1 MIVDHTQLHSN
12 ISQVRSRIFSSANA
26 ANRAARDIRLIAVSK
41 TKPVEDIRAAFHA
54 GISDF
59 GENYVGESV
68 DKCSQCGDLDITWHF
83 LGPLQSNKTRQV
95 AEHFDWIHSVD
106 RLKIAQRLNAQ
117 RPAERAPLKVCIQVN
132 IPFEAS
138 KSGVVSS
145 DELLE
150 LATAVHNFDRLALR
164 GIMAIPA
171 PCSELSRLREQFE
184 RIAELL
190 KTEGL
195 PLEMTELSMGMSA
208 DMEAAI
214 AEGSTMV
221 RIGTDIFGAR
231 YT

>member
-1 MIVDHTQLHSN
+1 MDHSELHSN
-12 ISQVRSRIFSSANA
+12 ISQVKSRISSAA
-26 ANRAARDIRLIAVSK
+26 SAVNRAAADVRLIAVSK

-54 GISDF
+54 GILDF
-59 GENYVGESV
+59 GENYIREAV
-68 DKCSQCGDLDITWHF
+68 DKCIQCDDLDITWHF

-106 RLKIAQRLNAQ
+106 RLKIAHRLNAQ
-117 RPAERAPLKVCIQVN
+117 RSAESAPLKVCIQVN
-132 IPFEAS
+132 MPVEAS

-145 DELLE
+145 NELLE
-150 LATAVHNFDRLALR
+150 LATAVHNFDRLDLR

-171 PCSELSRLREQFE
+171 PCSELSRQREQFG

-195 PLEMTELSMGMSA
+195 PGEMTELSMGMSA

>member
-1 MIVDHTQLHSN
+1 MSTGAHEV
-12 ISQVRSRIFSSANA
+12 
-26 ANRAARDIRLIAVSK
+26 NRAASDIRLIAVSK
-41 TKPVEDIRAAFHA
+41 TKPAEDVRAAFHA

-59 GENYVGESV
+59 GENYVSEAV
-68 DKCSQCGDLDITWHF
+68 DKCTECSDLDITWHF

-95 AEHFDWIHSVD
+95 AKYFDWIHSVD

-117 RPAERAPLKVCIQVN
+117 RPADRAPLKVCIQVN
-132 IPFEAS
+132 IPMEES

-145 DELLE
+145 DELIA
-150 LATAVHNFDRLALR
+150 LAAATNSFDRLDLC

-171 PCSELSRLREQFE
+171 LCSDLNRQCDHFR

-195 PLEMTELSMGMSA
+195 PSEMKELSMGMSA

>member
-1 MIVDHTQLHSN
+1 MDHSQLHRN
-12 ISQVRSRIFSSANA
+12 ISQVKSRLSSAA
-26 ANRAARDIRLIAVSK
+26 RDANRTADDIRLIAVSK
-41 TKPVEDIRAAFHA
+41 TKPAQAVRAAFHS

-59 GENYVGESV
+59 GENYVSEAV
-68 DKCSQCGDLDITWHF
+68 DKCMQCGDLDITWHF

-95 AEHFDWIHSVD
+95 AEHFDWIHSID
-106 RLKIAQRLNAQ
+106 RVKVAQRLNAQ
-117 RPAERAPLKVCIQVN
+117 RPEDRAPLKVCIQVN
-132 IPFEAS
+132 MPIEES

-145 DELLE
+145 DELLS
-150 LATAVHNFDRLALR
+150 LATAVHNFDRLDLR

-171 PCSELSRLREQFE
+171 QCSELSYQREQFG

-195 PLEMTELSMGMSA
+195 PSGMTELSMGMSA

>member
-1 MIVDHTQLHSN
+1 MDHSQLHRS
-12 ISQVRSRIFSSANA
+12 ISQVKSRLSSAA
-26 ANRAARDIRLIAVSK
+26 RDANRTADDIRLIAVSK
-41 TKPVEDIRAAFHA
+41 TKPAKAVRAAFHS

-59 GENYVGESV
+59 GENYVSEAV
-68 DKCSQCGDLDITWHF
+68 DKCMQCDDLDITWHF

-95 AEHFDWIHSVD
+95 AEHFDWIHSID
-106 RLKIAQRLNAQ
+106 RVKVAQRLNAQ
-117 RPAERAPLKVCIQVN
+117 RPEDRAPLKVCIQVN
-132 IPFEAS
+132 MPIEES

-145 DELLE
+145 DELLS
-150 LATAVHNFDRLALR
+150 LATAVHNFDRLDLR

-171 PCSELSRLREQFE
+171 QCYELSYQREQFG

-195 PLEMTELSMGMSA
+195 PSGMTELSMGMSA

>member
-1 MIVDHTQLHSN
+1 MDHSQLHSN
-12 ISQVRSRIFSSANA
+12 ISRVKSRIYAAANA
-26 ANRAARDIRLIAVSK
+26 VNRTAGDIRLIAVSK

-59 GENYVGESV
+59 GENYVTEAV
-68 DKCSQCGDLDITWHF
+68 DKCIQCSDLDITWHF
-83 LGPLQSNKTRQV
+83 LGPLQSNKTRKV

-106 RLKIAQRLNAQ
+106 RLKIAQRLNTQ
-117 RPAERAPLKVCIQVN
+117 RSAESAPLKVCIQVN
-132 IPFEAS
+132 IPVEAS

-150 LATAVHNFDRLALR
+150 LATAVHNFNRLDLR

-171 PCSELSRLREQFE
+171 PCSELSRQREQFG
-184 RIAELL
+184 RVADLL

-195 PLEMTELSMGMSA
+195 PVEMTELSMGMSA

>member
-1 MIVDHTQLHSN
+1 MDHSQLHRN
-12 ISQVRSRIFSSANA
+12 ISQVKSRISSAA
-26 ANRAARDIRLIAVSK
+26 KDANRTADDIRLIAVSK
-41 TKPVEDIRAAFHA
+41 TKPAKAVRAAFHS

-59 GENYVGESV
+59 GENYVSEAV
-68 DKCSQCGDLDITWHF
+68 DKCMQCDDLDITWHF

-95 AEHFDWIHSVD
+95 AEHFDWIHSID
-106 RLKIAQRLNAQ
+106 RVKVAQRLNAQ
-117 RPAERAPLKVCIQVN
+117 RPEDRAPLKVCIQVN
-132 IPFEAS
+132 MPIEES

-145 DELLE
+145 DELLS
-150 LATAVHNFDRLALR
+150 LATAVHNFDRLDLR

-171 PCSELSRLREQFE
+171 PCYELSYQREQFG

-195 PLEMTELSMGMSA
+195 PSGMTELSMGMSA

>member
-1 MIVDHTQLHSN
+1 M
-12 ISQVRSRIFSSANA
+12 SSAA
-26 ANRAARDIRLIAVSK
+26 SAVNRVAGDIRLIAVSK
-41 TKPVEDIRAAFHA
+41 TKPVEDVRAAFHA

-59 GENYVGESV
+59 GENYVIEAV
-68 DKCSQCGDLDITWHF
+68 DKCVQCSDLDITWHF

-117 RPAERAPLKVCIQVN
+117 RPAERAPLKGCIQVN
-132 IPFEAS
+132 MPVEES

-150 LATAVHNFDRLALR
+150 LATAVHNFDRLDLR

-171 PCSELSRLREQFE
+171 PCSDPSRQREQFG
-184 RIAELL
+184 RIAGLL

-195 PLEMTELSMGMSA
+195 PAEMTELSMGMSA
-208 DMEAAI
+208 DMEVAI

>member
-1 MIVDHTQLHSN
+1 MDHTELHSN
-12 ISQVRSRIFSSANA
+12 ISQVKSRISSAA
-26 ANRAARDIRLIAVSK
+26 STANRVAGDIRLIAVSK
-41 TKPVEDIRAAFHA
+41 TKPVEDVRAAFHA

-59 GENYVGESV
+59 GENYVTEAV
-68 DKCSQCGDLDITWHF
+68 DKCIQCSDLHITWHF
-83 LGPLQSNKTRQV
+83 LGQLQSNKTRQV

-117 RPAERAPLKVCIQVN
+117 RPAERAPLKVCIQMN

-138 KSGVVSS
+138 KSGVISS
-145 DELLE
+145 DGLLE
-150 LATAVHNFDRLALR
+150 LATAVHNFDRLDLR

-171 PCSELSRLREQFE
+171 PCSELSRQREQFG
-184 RIAELL
+184 RIAGLL

-195 PLEMTELSMGMSA
+195 PVEMTELSMGMSA

>member
-1 MIVDHTQLHSN
+1 VEHSHLHSK
-12 ISQVRSRIFSSANA
+12 ISQVKSRISTA
-26 ANRAARDIRLIAVSK
+26 ANSVSRAACEIRLIAVSK
-41 TKPVEDIRAAFHA
+41 TKPVEDIRAAFRA

-59 GENYVGESV
+59 GENYVTEAV
-68 DKCSQCGDLDITWHF
+68 DKCIQCSDLDITWHF

-117 RPAERAPLKVCIQVN
+117 RPAESAPLKVCIQVN
-132 IPFEAS
+132 MPVEAS

-150 LATAVHNFDRLALR
+150 LATAVHNFDRLDLR

-171 PCSELSRLREQFE
+171 PCSELSRQREQFG
-184 RIAELL
+184 RIAGLL

-195 PLEMTELSMGMSA
+195 PVEMTELSMGMSA

>member
-1 MIVDHTQLHSN
+1 MDHSQLHRN
-12 ISQVRSRIFSSANA
+12 ISQVKSRLSSAA
-26 ANRAARDIRLIAVSK
+26 RDANRTADDIRLIAVSK
-41 TKPVEDIRAAFHA
+41 TKPAQAVRAAFHS

-59 GENYVGESV
+59 GENYVSEAV
-68 DKCSQCGDLDITWHF
+68 DKCMQCGDLDITWHF

-106 RLKIAQRLNAQ
+106 RVKVAQRLNAQ
-117 RPAERAPLKVCIQVN
+117 RPEDRAPLKVCIQVN
-132 IPFEAS
+132 MPIEES

-145 DELLE
+145 DELLS
-150 LATAVHNFDRLALR
+150 LATAVHNFDRLDLR

-171 PCSELSRLREQFE
+171 PCSELSYQREQFG

-195 PLEMTELSMGMSA
+195 PSGMTELSMGMSA

>member
-1 MIVDHTQLHSN
+1 MDHSQLHRN
-12 ISQVRSRIFSSANA
+12 ISQVKSRLSSAA
-26 ANRAARDIRLIAVSK
+26 RDANRTADDIRLIAVSK
-41 TKPVEDIRAAFHA
+41 TKSAQAVRAAFHS

-59 GENYVGESV
+59 GENYVSEAV
-68 DKCSQCGDLDITWHF
+68 DKCIQCDDLDITWHF

-106 RLKIAQRLNAQ
+106 RVKVAQRLNAQ
-117 RPAERAPLKVCIQVN
+117 RPEDRAPLKVCIQVN
-132 IPFEAS
+132 MPIEES

-145 DELLE
+145 DELLS
-150 LATAVHNFDRLALR
+150 LATAVHNFDRLDIR

-171 PCSELSRLREQFE
+171 PCSELSYQREQFG

-195 PLEMTELSMGMSA
+195 PSGMIELSMGMSA

>member
-1 MIVDHTQLHSN
+1 MDHSQLHRN
-12 ISQVRSRIFSSANA
+12 ISQVKSRLSSAA
-26 ANRAARDIRLIAVSK
+26 RDANRTADDIRLIAVSK
-41 TKPVEDIRAAFHA
+41 TKPAQAVRAAFHS

-59 GENYVGESV
+59 GENYVSEAV
-68 DKCSQCGDLDITWHF
+68 DKCMQCDDLDITWHF

-106 RLKIAQRLNAQ
+106 RVKVAQRLNAQ
-117 RPAERAPLKVCIQVN
+117 RPEDRAPLKVCIQVN
-132 IPFEAS
+132 MPIEKS

-145 DELLE
+145 DELLS
-150 LATAVHNFDRLALR
+150 LATAVHNFDRLDLR

-171 PCSELSRLREQFE
+171 QCSELSYQREQFG

-195 PLEMTELSMGMSA
+195 PSGMTELSMGMSA

>member
-1 MIVDHTQLHSN
+1 MDHTQLRSN
-12 ISQVRSRIFSSANA
+12 IGRVKNRIFSAANA
-26 ANRAARDIRLIAVSK
+26 VNRAAGDIRLIAVSK
-41 TKPVEDIRAAFHA
+41 TKPVEDVRAAFHA

-59 GENYVGESV
+59 GENYVTEAV
-68 DKCSQCGDLDITWHF
+68 EKCIQCSDLDITWHF

-106 RLKIAQRLNAQ
+106 RLKIAHRLNAQ
-117 RPAERAPLKVCIQVN
+117 RSAESAPLKVCIQVN
-132 IPFEAS
+132 MPVEAS

-150 LATAVHNFDRLALR
+150 LATAVHNFDRLDLR

-171 PCSELSRLREQFE
+171 PCSELSRQREQFGQ
-184 RIAELL
+184 IAGLL

-195 PLEMTELSMGMSA
+195 PVEMTELSMGMSA

>member
-1 MIVDHTQLHSN
+1 MSTGAHEV
-12 ISQVRSRIFSSANA
+12 
-26 ANRAARDIRLIAVSK
+26 NRAASDIRLIAVSK
-41 TKPVEDIRAAFHA
+41 TKPAEDVRAAFHA

-59 GENYVGESV
+59 GENYVSEAI
-68 DKCSQCGDLDITWHF
+68 DKCIQCSDLDITWHF

-95 AEHFDWIHSVD
+95 AEHFDWIHSID
-106 RLKIAQRLNAQ
+106 RLKIAKRLNAQ
-117 RPAERAPLKVCIQVN
+117 RPSEGPPLKICIQVN
-132 IPFEAS
+132 ISVEES
-138 KSGVVSS
+138 KSGVTSC
-145 DELLE
+145 DELLD
-150 LATAVHNFDRLALR
+150 LAVAVHNFDRLDLR

-171 PCSELSRLREQFE
+171 PCSELTRQRDQF
-184 RIAELL
+184 RRVAELL

-195 PLEMTELSMGMSA
+195 PSKMTELSMGMSA

>member
-1 MIVDHTQLHSN
+1 MDHSQLHRN
-12 ISQVRSRIFSSANA
+12 ISQVKSRLSNA
-26 ANRAARDIRLIAVSK
+26 AKDANRTADDIRLMAVSK
-41 TKPVEDIRAAFHA
+41 TKPAQAVRAAFHS

-59 GENYVGESV
+59 GENYVSEAV
-68 DKCSQCGDLDITWHF
+68 DKCMQCDDLDIIWHF

-106 RLKIAQRLNAQ
+106 RVKVAQRLNAQ
-117 RPAERAPLKVCIQVN
+117 RPEDRAPLKVCIQVN
-132 IPFEAS
+132 MPIEES

-145 DELLE
+145 DELLS
-150 LATAVHNFDRLALR
+150 LATAVHNFDRLDLR

-171 PCSELSRLREQFE
+171 QCSELSYQREQFG

-195 PLEMTELSMGMSA
+195 PSGMIELSMGMSA

>member
-1 MIVDHTQLHSN
+1 MDHTQLISN
-12 ISQVRSRIFSSANA
+12 ISQVKSRISAAANA
-26 ANRAARDIRLIAVSK
+26 VNRTAGDIRLIAVSK
-41 TKPVEDIRAAFHA
+41 TKPVEDVRAAFHA

-59 GENYVGESV
+59 GENYVIEAV
-68 DKCSQCGDLDITWHF
+68 DKCIQCSDLDITWHF

-117 RPAERAPLKVCIQVN
+117 RSAESAPLKVCIQVN
-132 IPFEAS
+132 IPVEAG

-145 DELLE
+145 DALLE
-150 LATAVHNFDRLALR
+150 LATAVHNFDRLDLR

-171 PCSELSRLREQFE
+171 PCSELSRQGEQFGL
-184 RIAELL
+184 IADLL

-195 PLEMTELSMGMSA
+195 PVEMTELSMGMSA

>member
-1 MIVDHTQLHSN
+1 M
-12 ISQVRSRIFSSANA
+12 SSAA
-26 ANRAARDIRLIAVSK
+26 STVNRVAGDIRLIAVSK
-41 TKPVEDIRAAFHA
+41 TKPVEDVRAAFHA

-59 GENYVGESV
+59 GENYVIEAV
-68 DKCSQCGDLDITWHF
+68 DKCIQCKHLNITWHF

-132 IPFEAS
+132 IPVEES

-145 DELLE
+145 NELLE
-150 LATAVHNFDRLALR
+150 LATVVHNFDRLDLR

-171 PCSELSRLREQFE
+171 PCSELSRQREQFG
-184 RIAELL
+184 RIAGLL

-195 PLEMTELSMGMSA
+195 PVEMTELSMGMSA

>member
-1 MIVDHTQLHSN
+1 MDHTELHSN
-12 ISQVRSRIFSSANA
+12 ISQVKNRIATAANA
-26 ANRAARDIRLIAVSK
+26 VNRASRDIRLIAVSK
-41 TKPVEDIRAAFHA
+41 TKQAEHIRAAFHA

-59 GENYVGESV
+59 GENYVAEAV
-68 DKCSQCGDLDITWHF
+68 DKCIQCNDLDITWHF

-117 RPAERAPLKVCIQVN
+117 RSAERAPLKVCIQVN
-132 IPFEAS
+132 MPVEES

-145 DELLE
+145 DELVD
-150 LATAVHNFDRLALR
+150 LATAVHNFDRLDLR

-171 PCSELSRLREQFE
+171 PCSELSRQREQFG
-184 RIAELL
+184 RIADLL

-195 PLEMTELSMGMSA
+195 PVEMTELSMGMSG

>member
-1 MIVDHTQLHSN
+1 MSTGAHEV
-12 ISQVRSRIFSSANA
+12 
-26 ANRAARDIRLIAVSK
+26 NRAASDIRLIAVSK
-41 TKPVEDIRAAFHA
+41 TKPAEDVRAAFNA

-59 GENYVGESV
+59 GENYVSEAI
-68 DKCSQCGDLDITWHF
+68 DKCVQCSDLDITWHF

-95 AEHFDWIHSVD
+95 AEHFDWIHSID
-106 RLKIAQRLNAQ
+106 RLKIAKRLNAQ
-117 RPAERAPLKVCIQVN
+117 RPSEGPPLKICIQVN
-132 IPFEAS
+132 ISVEES
-138 KSGVVSS
+138 KSGVASC
-145 DELLE
+145 DELLD
-150 LATAVHNFDRLALR
+150 LAVAVHNFDRLDLR

-171 PCSELSRLREQFE
+171 PCSELTRQRDQF
-184 RIAELL
+184 RRVAELL

-195 PLEMTELSMGMSA
+195 PSKMTELSMGMSA

>member
-1 MIVDHTQLHSN
+1 MDHSQLHRN
-12 ISQVRSRIFSSANA
+12 ISQVKSRLSNA
-26 ANRAARDIRLIAVSK
+26 AKDANRTADDIRLIAVSK
-41 TKPVEDIRAAFHA
+41 TKPARSVRAAFHS
-54 GISDF
+54 GISDY
-59 GENYVGESV
+59 GENYVSEAV
-68 DKCSQCGDLDITWHF
+68 DKCMQCGDLDITWHF

-106 RLKIAQRLNAQ
+106 RVKVAQRLNAQ
-117 RPAERAPLKVCIQVN
+117 RPEDRAPLKVCIQVN
-132 IPFEAS
+132 MPIEES

-145 DELLE
+145 DELLS
-150 LATAVHNFDRLALR
+150 LATAVHNFDRLDIR

-171 PCSELSRLREQFE
+171 PCSELSYQREQFG

-195 PLEMTELSMGMSA
+195 PSGMIELSMGMSA

>member
-1 MIVDHTQLHSN
+1 MDHTELHSN
-12 ISQVRSRIFSSANA
+12 ISQVKSRISSAA
-26 ANRAARDIRLIAVSK
+26 SAVNRVAGDIRLIAVSK
-41 TKPVEDIRAAFHA
+41 TKPVEDVRAAFHA

-59 GENYVGESV
+59 GENYVTEAV
-68 DKCSQCGDLDITWHF
+68 DKCIQCNDLDITWHF
-83 LGPLQSNKTRQV
+83 LGPLQSNKTRKV

-132 IPFEAS
+132 MPVEAS
-138 KSGVVSS
+138 KSGVISS
-145 DELLE
+145 DELLQ
-150 LATAVHNFDRLALR
+150 LATAVHNFDRLDLR

-171 PCSELSRLREQFE
+171 PCSELCRQREQFAG
-184 RIAELL
+184 IAGLL

-195 PLEMTELSMGMSA
+195 PAEMTELSMGMSVY
-208 DMEAAI
+208 MEAAI

>member
-1 MIVDHTQLHSN
+1 MDHSQVHRN
-12 ISQVRSRIFSSANA
+12 ISQVKSRLSSAA
-26 ANRAARDIRLIAVSK
+26 KDANRTADDIRLIAVSK
-41 TKPVEDIRAAFHA
+41 TKPAQAVRAAFHS

-59 GENYVGESV
+59 GENYVSEAV
-68 DKCSQCGDLDITWHF
+68 DKCMQCGDLDITWHF

-95 AEHFDWIHSVD
+95 ADHFDWIHSVD
-106 RLKIAQRLNAQ
+106 RVKVAQRLNAQ
-117 RPAERAPLKVCIQVN
+117 RPEDRAPLKVCIQVN
-132 IPFEAS
+132 MPIEES

-145 DELLE
+145 DELLS
-150 LATAVHNFDRLALR
+150 LATAVHNFDRLDLR

-171 PCSELSRLREQFE
+171 PCSELSYQREQFG

-195 PLEMTELSMGMSA
+195 PSGMTELSMGMSA

>member
-1 MIVDHTQLHSN
+1 MDHSQLHRN
-12 ISQVRSRIFSSANA
+12 ISQVKSRLSSAA
-26 ANRAARDIRLIAVSK
+26 RYANRTADDIRLIAVSK
-41 TKPVEDIRAAFHA
+41 TKPAQAVRDAFHS

-59 GENYVGESV
+59 GENYVSEAV
-68 DKCSQCGDLDITWHF
+68 DKCMQCDDLDITWHF

-106 RLKIAQRLNAQ
+106 RVKVAQRLNAQ
-117 RPAERAPLKVCIQVN
+117 RPQDRAPLKVCIQVN
-132 IPFEAS
+132 MPIEES

-145 DELLE
+145 DELLS
-150 LATAVHNFDRLALR
+150 LATAVHNFDRLDLR

-171 PCSELSRLREQFE
+171 QCSELSYQREQFG

-195 PLEMTELSMGMSA
+195 PSGMTELSMGMSA

>member
-1 MIVDHTQLHSN
+1 MDHTQLHSN
-12 ISQVRSRIFSSANA
+12 ISQVKSRISSAA
-26 ANRAARDIRLIAVSK
+26 SAVNRVAGDIRLIAVSK
-41 TKPVEDIRAAFHA
+41 TKPVEDVRAAFHA

-59 GENYVGESV
+59 GENYATEAV
-68 DKCSQCGDLDITWHF
+68 DKCIQCSDLDITWHF

-117 RPAERAPLKVCIQVN
+117 RSAERAPLKVCIQVN
-132 IPFEAS
+132 MPFEAS

-150 LATAVHNFDRLALR
+150 LATAVNNFDRLDLR

-171 PCSELSRLREQFE
+171 PCSELSRQREQFG
-184 RIAELL
+184 RIASLL

-195 PLEMTELSMGMSA
+195 PAEMTDLSMGMSA

>member
-1 MIVDHTQLHSN
+1 MDHSLLHSN
-12 ISQVRSRIFSSANA
+12 ISQVKNRIASAA
-26 ANRAARDIRLIAVSK
+26 DDINREADHIRLIAVSK
-41 TKPVEDIRAAFHA
+41 TKPADAVRAAFHA

-59 GENYVGESV
+59 GENYVSEAV
-68 DKCSQCGDLDITWHF
+68 DKCIQCSDLDITWHF
-83 LGPLQSNKTRQV
+83 LGPLQSNKTQQV
-95 AEHFDWIHSVD
+95 ADHFDWIHSVD

-117 RPAERAPLKVCIQVN
+117 RSREKKPLKVCIQVN
-132 IPFEAS
+132 MPLEES
-138 KSGVVSS
+138 KAGVVSS
-145 DELLE
+145 DELVE
-150 LATAVHNFDRLALR
+150 LAAAVHNFDRLDLR

-171 PCSELSRLREQFE
+171 PCSEISRQRDQF
-184 RIAELL
+184 RLIAELL

-195 PLEMTELSMGMSA
+195 PSVMTELSMGMSG

>member
-1 MIVDHTQLHSN
+1 MDHSQLHSN
-12 ISQVRSRIFSSANA
+12 ISQVKSRISSAA
-26 ANRAARDIRLIAVSK
+26 STVNRVAGDIRLIAVSK
-41 TKPVEDIRAAFHA
+41 TKPVEEVRAAFHA
-54 GISDF
+54 GILDF
-59 GENYVGESV
+59 GENYVIEAV
-68 DKCSQCGDLDITWHF
+68 DKCIQCSDLDITWHF
-83 LGPLQSNKTRQV
+83 LGPLQSNKTRHV

-117 RPAERAPLKVCIQVN
+117 RPADRALLKVCIQVN
-132 IPFEAS
+132 IPVEES

-150 LATAVHNFDRLALR
+150 LATAVHNFDRLDLR

-171 PCSELSRLREQFE
+171 PRSDLSRQREQFG
-184 RIAELL
+184 RIAGLI

-195 PLEMTELSMGMSA
+195 PVEMTELSMGMSA

>member
-1 MIVDHTQLHSN
+1 MDHSQLHRN
-12 ISQVRSRIFSSANA
+12 ISQVKSRLSSAA
-26 ANRAARDIRLIAVSK
+26 RDANRTADDIRLIAVSK
-41 TKPVEDIRAAFHA
+41 TKPAQAVRAAFHS

-59 GENYVGESV
+59 GENYVSEAV
-68 DKCSQCGDLDITWHF
+68 DKCMQCDDLDIIWHF

-106 RLKIAQRLNAQ
+106 RVKVAQRLNAQ
-117 RPAERAPLKVCIQVN
+117 RPEDRAPLKVCIQVN
-132 IPFEAS
+132 MPIEES

-145 DELLE
+145 DELLS
-150 LATAVHNFDRLALR
+150 LATAVHNFDRLDLR

-171 PCSELSRLREQFE
+171 PCSELSYQREQFG

-195 PLEMTELSMGMSA
+195 PSGMIELSMGMSA

>member
-1 MIVDHTQLHSN
+1 MDHSQLHSN
-12 ISQVRSRIFSSANA
+12 ISQVKSRISSAA
-26 ANRAARDIRLIAVSK
+26 STVNRVAGAIRLIAVSK
-41 TKPVEDIRAAFHA
+41 TKPVEDVRAAFHA

-59 GENYVGESV
+59 GENYVTEAVG
-68 DKCSQCGDLDITWHF
+68 KCIQCSDLDITWHF
-83 LGPLQSNKTRQV
+83 LGPLQSNKTRKV

-106 RLKIAQRLNAQ
+106 RLKIAQRLNTQ
-117 RPAERAPLKVCIQVN
+117 RSAESAPLKVCIQVN
-132 IPFEAS
+132 IPVEAS

-150 LATAVHNFDRLALR
+150 LATAVHNFNRLDLR

-171 PCSELSRLREQFE
+171 PCSELSRHREQFG
-184 RIAELL
+184 RIADLL

-195 PLEMTELSMGMSA
+195 PVEMTELSMGMSA

>member
-1 MIVDHTQLHSN
+1 MEHSHLHSK
-12 ISQVRSRIFSSANA
+12 ISQVKSRISTA
-26 ANRAARDIRLIAVSK
+26 ANSVSRAACDIRLIAVSK
-41 TKPVEDIRAAFHA
+41 TRPVEDIRAAFRA
-54 GISDF
+54 GIWDF
-59 GENYVGESV
+59 GENYVTEAV
-68 DKCSQCGDLDITWHF
+68 DKCIQCSDLDITWHF

-117 RPAERAPLKVCIQVN
+117 RPAESAPLKVCIQVN
-132 IPFEAS
+132 MPVEAS

-150 LATAVHNFDRLALR
+150 LATAVHNFDRLDLR

-171 PCSELSRLREQFE
+171 PCSELSRQREQFG
-184 RIAELL
+184 RIAGLL

-195 PLEMTELSMGMSA
+195 PVEMTELSMGMSA